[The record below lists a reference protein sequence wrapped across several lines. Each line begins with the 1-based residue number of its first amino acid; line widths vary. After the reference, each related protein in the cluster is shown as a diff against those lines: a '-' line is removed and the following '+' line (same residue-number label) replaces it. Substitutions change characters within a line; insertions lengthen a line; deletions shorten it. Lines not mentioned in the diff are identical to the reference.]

1 MKRTEHTASPPRGSV
16 RADELLTLSELRS
29 RFGIGNKTV
38 AQMRRSGLPIR
49 RCGRL
54 GFVLGSDLLAFFA
67 RLPSDGEE
75 KSDGM

>member
-16 RADELLTLSELRS
+16 RADEVLPLVLLRS

-49 RCGRL
+49 RFGRQAY
-54 GFVLGSDLLAFFA
+54 VLGADLIEFF
-67 RLPSDGEE
+67 RMLPTS
-75 KSDGM
+75 